1 MTLGA
6 TQVVDLAD
14 ENRRLREQLE
24 QKTRVAAKA
33 LAAQQRRVLEMEE
46 YAAELAAANAR
57 VSEANASLASALR
70 VLEDKDRRLSEDL
83 AQARSFQQRIL
94 PRPPVSEAFA
104 FAVAYRPAEEVG
116 GDLYSVSA
124 LDGGGWRVFIADAIG
139 HGVQAALRTM
149 ILKSEYDGVRDAATP
164 REVLAG
170 LNEQIASVYPG
181 LELHC
186 TAACFDVRPEGDGA
200 QVTYATAAHPPLVHV
215 VGAEGRQMYQPG
227 PFLGVM
233 AGVEFPT
240 LTFEARRGDRLFL
253 FSDGLVEE
261 WVGEE
266 EFGIDRVL
274 GALTSGGDLDAL
286 VQRAVG
292 LLETFVGAQRLTDD
306 VTLLGI
312 ELVGPVRA

>member
-1 MTLGA
+1 MSLLT
-6 TQVVDLAD
+6 TQGVDLAD

-57 VSEANASLASALR
+57 VSEANANLAAALR
-70 VLEDKDRRLSEDL
+70 VLEEKDRRLSEDL

-94 PRPPVSEAFA
+94 PRPPSSEALR

-124 LDGGGWRVFIADAIG
+124 LDGGGWRLFIADAIG

-170 LNEQIASVYPG
+170 LNLQIASVYPG

-186 TAACFDVRPEGDGA
+186 TAACFDVRPIEGDGA
-200 QVTYATAAHPPLVHV
+200 RVTYATAAHPPLLHV
-215 VGAEGRQMYQPG
+215 SGGSGRQVYLPG

-233 AGVEFPT
+233 GDVEFPT
-240 LTFEARRGDRLFL
+240 DAFDAAAGDRLFL

-266 EFGIDRVL
+266 EFGVQRLL
-274 GALTSGGDLDAL
+274 GLLSGPEPLDAL
-286 VQRAVG
+286 VQRTLGA
-292 LLETFVGAQRLTDD
+292 LESFVGSQGVSDD
-306 VTLLGI
+306 VTLLGV
-312 ELVGPVRA
+312 ELART

>member
-1 MTLGA
+1 MSQLTL
-6 TQVVDLAD
+6 QQEDLAD
-14 ENRRLREQLE
+14 ENRRLREQLD

-70 VLEDKDRRLSEDL
+70 VLEEKDRRLSEDL
-83 AQARSFQQRIL
+83 AQARNFQRRIL
-94 PRPPVSEAFA
+94 PRAPVSGALR
-104 FAVAYRPAEEVG
+104 FAVEYRPAEEVG

-124 LDGGGWRVFIADAIG
+124 LDGGGWRLFIADAIG

-149 ILKSEYDGVRDAATP
+149 ILKSEYDGVRDAAGP
-164 REVLAG
+164 QEVLAG
-170 LNEQIASVYPG
+170 LNDQIAAVYPG

-186 TAACFDVRPEGDGA
+186 TAACFDVRPSGDGA
-200 QVTYATAAHPPLVHV
+200 RVTYATAAHPPLVHV
-215 VGAEGRQMYQPG
+215 SDHAGRQMYLPG

-240 LTFEARRGDRLFL
+240 VTFDAKRGERLFL

-274 GALTSGGDLDAL
+274 TALTGDGDVDA
-286 VQRAVG
+286 VVRRAVEA
-292 LLETFVGAQRLTDD
+292 LESFVGAQGITDD
-306 VTLLGI
+306 VTLLAV
-312 ELVGPVRA
+312 ELT